1 MAKLQRE
8 SIVGVLLAGG
18 RSRRMGG
25 GDKCLKQ
32 LGETTLL
39 ARAQERAQAQVGYLI
54 LSANGDPG
62 RFREAGLP
70 VVADLDPAHGGPLAG
85 LLSAMVWTAAM
96 RPAASHVATFAT
108 DTPFF
113 PRDLVARFCDSL
125 SEGDCAVA
133 QSGGQAHP
141 TFGLWPVRLRQALR
155 DFLDGGGRRAN
166 DWAALQMARPV
177 SFDTGP
183 DNLFFNVNTPDDLA
197 VAATMAALIS
207 D

>member
-1 MAKLQRE
+1 MLQRE

-18 RSRRMGG
+18 RSQRMGG
-25 GDKCLKQ
+25 GDKCLKR

-39 ARAQERAQAQVGYLI
+39 ARAQGRAEAQVGQLI

-62 RFREAGLP
+62 RFRDAGFP

-85 LLSAMVWTAAM
+85 LLSAMVWAAAM

-113 PRDLVARFCDSL
+113 PRDLVARFCASMADT
-125 SEGDCAVA
+125 DCTVA
-133 QSGGQAHP
+133 RSGGRLHP
-141 TFGLWPVRLRQALR
+141 VFGLWPVRLCQPLR
-155 DFLDGGGRRAN
+155 AFLDGGKRRAN
-166 DWAALQMARPV
+166 DWAAIQMARPV

-183 DNLFFNVNTPDDLA
+183 DDPFFNVNTPGDLA
-197 VAATMAALIS
+197 TAATMAARIS